1 MVVSLV
7 PNWIASFRHVWEVF
21 SRKTPVKTTCVLVN
35 LDVNS
40 AGISLVKKLRKLRSV
55 DSEIKGRAEEVRE
68 L

>member
-1 MVVSLV
+1 MYGKFLV
-7 PNWIASFRHVWEVF
+7 GKRQLKA
-21 SRKTPVKTTCVLVN
+21 TCVLLN

-40 AGISLVKKLRKLRSV
+40 AGISLMIKFRKLRSV